1 MENAWLEV
9 LHQPTDETGRQVSG
23 LGREVIANHV
33 QVGSVAQPSLD
44 PLAIEPSSSSPSV
57 GLKGS
62 KRAGGLPAQSSP
74 MGLKLK
80 GVVVDEV
87 GPTAGSLLSKA
98 KWWVA
103 DVESPSPVGLTGLEG
118 VSPGPSQIQSFD
130 RSLLV
135 KACLDTSNESNTEV
149 EFFKLWEKEVMRKQ
163 QMEVHQSATDRA
175 VVEEASRYGSIL
187 NT

>member
-1 MENAWLEV
+1 MENAQLEA
-9 LHQPTDETGRQVSG
+9 LHQPTDRMGGQVSG
-23 LGREVIANHV
+23 SGHEVIANRV
-33 QVGSVAQPSLD
+33 QNGSVARPSLD
-44 PLAIEPSSSSPSV
+44 PLAIGPSSSGPFVGSK
-57 GLKGS
+57 GLK
-62 KRAGGLPAQSSP
+62 RVGGLPAQGSP
-74 MGLKLK
+74 VGIKLK

-87 GPTAGSLLSKA
+87 GPAAGPSLSKA
-98 KWWVA
+98 KWWAA

-118 VSPGPSQIQSFD
+118 VSPGPSQIQTFD

-149 EFFKLWEKEVMRKQ
+149 EFFKLWETEVMRKQ